1 MRHTHVQEC
10 SDEARKTEAQMESN
24 LATDVKGK
32 KKKSFCKYAS
42 DRKKTRENVG
52 PLNKMGV
59 VVTQDGEKAD
69 VLNAFFGSVFTSKTS
84 LQESQ
89 VPKI

>member
-10 SDEARKTEAQMESN
+10 SYEVRKTEAQMESN
-24 LATDVKGK
+24 LATDVKGNK
-32 KKKSFCKYAS
+32 KGFCKYTS
-42 DRKKTRENVG
+42 DKKKTRESMG
-52 PLNKMGV
+52 SLNKVGV
-59 VVTQDGEKAD
+59 VVTQDREKAD
-69 VLNAFFGSVFTSKTS
+69 VLNAFFGSVFTRKTG

>member
-1 MRHTHVQEC
+1 MSKNAVMKLGKLKPRWN
-10 SDEARKTEAQMESN
+10 RIWPQM
-24 LATDVKGK
+24 LKAK

-42 DRKKTRENVG
+42 DRKKTRENMG

>member
-1 MRHTHVQEC
+1 MSKNAVMKLGKLKPRWN
-10 SDEARKTEAQMESN
+10 RIWPQM
-24 LATDVKGK
+24 LKAK
-32 KKKSFCKYAS
+32 KKGFCKYAS
-42 DRKKTRENVG
+42 DRKKTRENMG

>member
-1 MRHTHVQEC
+1 M
-10 SDEARKTEAQMESN
+10 
-24 LATDVKGK
+24 
-32 KKKSFCKYAS
+32 
-42 DRKKTRENVG
+42 G